1 MWNNITTEELRKVKL
16 NCNIGCNSEDA
27 YDTELEKIR
36 RIKESG
42 YIPDM
47 MMDLSLYRAEK
58 PLYKQIQEILNVPVG
73 TVLAYIPFSKDKG
86 LEWKVCQDYLVQ
98 LGKDKVSFVTIH
110 FTVNAHL
117 LEIAKR
123 DRQIAVTSRGGAM
136 CLYDIEKNSRKQNLF
151 YEHIDEIAEIARQ
164 YNMTISLGSTFRPS
178 NIFDACDEVHTRE
191 TEEQLAI
198 CKYLQQKGLN
208 VMVEN
213 MGHMPLGKMENHA
226 KLLRQFNASIMPL
239 GPIPTDT
246 AVGQDHI
253 SAAIGAA
260 FLCYHGCADI
270 INCVTR
276 YEHTGDEITADAII
290 ESVKAMRVVA
300 QTINVYRGFE
310 DAIENEKRINRL
322 RANNRSCVIGNG
334 QCDRCQNVCPLKMI

>member
-1 MWNNITTEELRKVKL
+1 M
-16 NCNIGCNSEDA
+16 NCNVGCNTKTT
-27 YDTELEKIR
+27 YFRELIKIR
-36 RIKESG
+36 RIKDSG
-42 YIPDM
+42 CIPDM

-58 PLYKQIQEILNVPVG
+58 PLYKQIQDILNIPVG

-86 LEWKVCQDYLVQ
+86 LEWNKCQNYLIE

-110 FTVNAHL
+110 FTANAHF

-123 DRQIAVTSRGGAM
+123 DRLIAVTSRGGAM

-151 YEHIDEIAEIARQ
+151 YDHIDEIAEIARQ

-191 TEEQLAI
+191 TEEQLEV
-198 CKYLQQKGLN
+198 CKYLQLKGVN
-208 VMVEN
+208 MMVEN
-213 MGHMPLGKMENHA
+213 VGHMSLGMMENHA
-226 KLLRQFNASIMPL
+226 KLLRQFNAPIMPL

-253 SAAIGAA
+253 SAALGAA
-260 FLCYHGCADI
+260 FLCYHDCADI

-276 YEHTGDEITADAII
+276 HEHTGEEITSEAII
-290 ESVKAMRVVA
+290 ESIKAMRVVA

-310 DAIENEKRINRL
+310 DAIGIERDVDRL
-322 RANNRSCVIGNG
+322 RADNHSCVVGNG
-334 QCDRCQNVCPLKMI
+334 QCNRCHHFCPLRLI

>member
-1 MWNNITTEELRKVKL
+1 M
-16 NCNIGCNSEDA
+16 NCNVGCNTKA
-27 YDTELEKIR
+27 TYFRELIKIR
-36 RIKESG
+36 GIKDSG
-42 YIPDM
+42 CKPDM

-58 PLYKQIQEILNVPVG
+58 PLYKQILDILSIPVG
-73 TVLAYIPFSKDKG
+73 TVLAYIPFSKGKG
-86 LEWKVCQDYLVQ
+86 LEWNECRDYLIE

-110 FTVNAHL
+110 FTANAHL

-123 DRQIAVTSRGGAM
+123 DRHIAVTSRGGAM

-151 YEHIDEIAEIARQ
+151 YDHIDEIAEIARQ

-178 NIFDACDEVHTRE
+178 NIFDACDEVHIRE
-191 TEEQLAI
+191 TEEQLEV
-198 CKYLQQKGLN
+198 CKYLQLKGVN
-208 VMVEN
+208 MMVEN
-213 MGHMPLGKMENHA
+213 VGHMSLGKMENHA
-226 KLLRQFNASIMPL
+226 KLLRQFNAPITPL

-253 SAAIGAA
+253 SAALGAA

-276 YEHTGDEITADAII
+276 YEHTGEEITGEAII
-290 ESVKAMRVVA
+290 ESIKAMRVVA

-310 DAIENEKRINRL
+310 DAIGIERDVDRL
-322 RANNRSCVIGNG
+322 RAYNHSCVVGNG
-334 QCDRCQNVCPLKMI
+334 QCNRCHHVCPLRLI

>member
-1 MWNNITTEELRKVKL
+1 MTTTEELRKVKL

-27 YDTELEKIR
+27 YYTELEKIR
-36 RIKESG
+36 GMKDSG
-42 YIPDM
+42 CIPDM
-47 MMDLSLYRAEK
+47 MMDLSLYRAEI
-58 PLYKQIQEILNVPVG
+58 PLYKYIQEILNIPVG
-73 TVLAYIPFSKDKG
+73 TVLAYIPFSKENG
-86 LEWKVCQDYLVQ
+86 LEWNECQNYLIQ
-98 LGKDKVSFVTIH
+98 LGKDKVNFVTIH
-110 FTVNAHL
+110 FTANAEL
-117 LEIAKR
+117 LEIARR
-123 DRQIAVTSRGGAM
+123 DREIPVTSRGGAM

-151 YEHIDEIAEIARQ
+151 LEHFNEIIAIAKQ
-164 YNMTISLGSTFRPS
+164 YDMTISLGATFRPS
-178 NIFDACDEVHTRE
+178 NIFDTCDEVHIKE
-191 TEEQLAI
+191 TEEQLQI
-198 CKYLQQKGLN
+198 CRCLQKEGVN

-213 MGHMPLGKMENHA
+213 VGHISLDKIEKHA
-226 KLLRQFNASIMPL
+226 NLLRQFDVPIMPL

-246 AVGQDHI
+246 AIGQDHI
-253 SAAIGAA
+253 SAAIGSA

-276 YEHTGDEITADAII
+276 YEHTGDEITADSII

-334 QCDRCQNVCPLKMI
+334 QCDRCQNVCPLKLI

>member
-1 MWNNITTEELRKVKL
+1 MTTTEELRKVKL
-16 NCNIGCNSEDA
+16 NCNIGCNSKDT
-27 YDTELEKIR
+27 YYTELEKIR
-36 RIKESG
+36 KIKESG
-42 YIPDM
+42 CIPDM

-58 PLYKQIQEILNVPVG
+58 PLYKQIQVILNVPVG
-73 TVLAYIPFSKDKG
+73 TVLAYIPFSEDKG
-86 LEWKVCQDYLVQ
+86 LEWNVSQDYLME
-98 LGKDKVSFVTIH
+98 LGKNKVSFVTIH
-110 FTVNAHL
+110 FTANAHL
-117 LEIAKR
+117 WEIAKR
-123 DRQIAVTSRGGAM
+123 DRHIAVTSRGGAM

-151 YEHIDEIAEIARQ
+151 YDHIDEIAEIARQ
-164 YNMTISLGSTFRPS
+164 YNITISLGSTFRPS

-213 MGHMPLGKMENHA
+213 VGHMPLDKMENHA
-226 KLLRQFNASIMPL
+226 KLLRQFNAPIMPL

-253 SAAIGAA
+253 SAAVGAA

-276 YEHTGDEITADAII
+276 YEHTGEEITAEAII
-290 ESVKAMRVVA
+290 ESIKAMRVVA
-300 QTINVYRGFE
+300 QTINVYRGIE
-310 DAIENEKRINRL
+310 DAIGIERNMDQLRSEK
-322 RANNRSCVIGNG
+322 RSCVVGEG
-334 QCDRCQNVCPLKMI
+334 QCNRCHHVCPLRLI